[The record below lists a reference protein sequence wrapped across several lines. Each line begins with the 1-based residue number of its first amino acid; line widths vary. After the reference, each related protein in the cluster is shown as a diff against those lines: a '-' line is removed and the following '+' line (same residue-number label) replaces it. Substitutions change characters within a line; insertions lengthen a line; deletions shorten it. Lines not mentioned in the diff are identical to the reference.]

1 MSIFSRFAR
10 RSTPATLADLATQY
24 LAQDLPD
31 ISGIFSLPQASSV
44 TTPVVEEESVATPQ
58 GLTAEQL
65 ALLYP
70 ERTGGGDG
78 PRGGGDFG
86 NLDLSTAKQFNI
98 NGNIVTGYKNLNTGL
113 YQDISGLNIQ
123 NLGGNTIYGGIL
135 DAISSKLGFERD
147 QPKYPGLFDMVSPK
161 ALFKNPY
168 MAKSFFDRQD
178 VAKQKRIQ
186 DEINAANKAAAE
198 TVTIRRAQ
206 ERNPDV
212 YRSAKEKGFTGPGGG
227 FSTSGRE
234 GAFESKSGRGRQD
247 F

>member
-44 TTPVVEEESVATPQ
+44 TTPVVEESVATPQ

-70 ERTGGGDG
+70 QRTGGGDR
-78 PRGGGDFG
+78 PRGGGRFG
-86 NLDLSTAKQFNI
+86 NLDMTRPKEFNI
-98 NGNIVTGYKNLNTGL
+98 NGEIVIGYPNLSSGL
-113 YQDISGLNIQ
+113 YQDIDGLNIQ

-135 DAISSKLGFERD
+135 DAVSSKLGFERD

-212 YRSAKEKGFTGPGGG
+212 YRSAKEQGFTGPGGG